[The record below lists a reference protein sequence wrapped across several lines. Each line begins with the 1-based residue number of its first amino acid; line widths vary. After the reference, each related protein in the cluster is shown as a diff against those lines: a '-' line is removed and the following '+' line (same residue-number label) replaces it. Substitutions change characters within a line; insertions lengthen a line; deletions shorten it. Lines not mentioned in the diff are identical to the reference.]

1 MCSLNCS
8 APLNEISQWSTFGK
22 QNWRC
27 GMFQTDSKDV
37 TVFAYSDTIT
47 VVSWFRQQDDGHGG
61 WKSLK
66 SV

>member
-1 MCSLNCS
+1 MDVGMCSLNCS

-47 VVSWFRQQDDGHGG
+47 VVS
-61 WKSLK
+61 
-66 SV
+66 